1 MKTESEQS
9 ARPATEPRQLARRQ
23 RVGLWRTLNRTAA
36 SISLPRGVN
45 LRPGGGA
52 LAVDD
57 FRRFWYGSILSNVGS
72 WMQIVAQGWLILQ
85 LTNSAFYLGLVGLVR
100 AVPALSITLVGGVLA
115 DRLDRRRLLMVT
127 QTSAALLAILL
138 GILDITGVITVWQI
152 LILAFFS
159 ASVMAID
166 NPTRQALIPDLVGK
180 ENIASAV
187 GLNSAAWN
195 AAAVIGP
202 SVAGVLVATI
212 STSGAFFINGLSY
225 VMVIYAV
232 WRIAPRPRLPRSG
245 QSIVENL
252 SAGLSYIFQDRRI
265 WGLVVVLAVPTFFGS
280 PYIQF
285 MPIFA
290 QDILHRG
297 SGGYGVLMAATGI
310 GALTGALMV
319 GRVSRSKRNGRTL
332 LILTSIFA
340 AALILFSMSHWFVS
354 SLAILLIVGSAETL
368 FMATGNTLLQL
379 NVPPEM
385 RGRVMSV
392 YSLIPMGMMP
402 LGSMILGSIGQTI
415 GTPITVA
422 GGALIVLAFG
432 ILSFRL
438 FSAVREMP

>member
-1 MKTESEQS
+1 
-9 ARPATEPRQLARRQ
+9 
-23 RVGLWRTLNRTAA
+23 LNRIAA

-57 FRRFWYGSILSNVGS
+57 YRRFWYGSLLSNIGS
-72 WMQIVAQGWLILQ
+72 WMQIVAQGWLILK
-85 LTNSAFYLGLVGLVR
+85 LTDSAFYLGLVGLVR
-100 AVPALSITLVGGVLA
+100 AVPALSLTLIGGVLA
-115 DRLDRRRLLMVT
+115 DRLDRRRLLLVT
-127 QTSAALLAILL
+127 QTSAALLALLL

-152 LILAFFS
+152 LVLAFCS

-212 STSGAFFINGLSY
+212 STSGAFFINALSY

-245 QSIVENL
+245 QSILENL
-252 SAGLSYIFQDRRI
+252 TAGLSFISKDRRI
-265 WGLVVVLAVPTFFGS
+265 WGLVIVLAIPTFFGS

-297 SGGYGVLMAATGI
+297 SGGYGLLMAATGI
-310 GALTGALMV
+310 GALTGALLV

-332 LILTSIFA
+332 LILTMIFA
-340 AALILFSMSHWFVS
+340 TALVIFSISHWFFS
-354 SLAILLIVGSAETL
+354 SLAVLLFVGAAETL

-379 NVPPEM
+379 NVPQQM

-392 YSLIPMGMMP
+392 YSLIPMGLMP
-402 LGSMILGSIGQTI
+402 LGSMILGSIGSAI

-422 GGALIVLAFG
+422 SGAVVVLVFSLLAF
-432 ILSFRL
+432 RL
-438 FSAVREMP
+438 LSAVREMP